1 MAPVKNWLKG
11 KLKKNRLIF
20 NTYMWARR
28 QFFSLLYTISPVVA
42 SKHLYRRAVGKK
54 LNLENPR
61 DFNEKLQWL
70 KLYWRDPLIT
80 RCADKY
86 EVRDYVKSCGCEE
99 ILNELYGVYDEVS
112 EIDWDA
118 LPSKFALKC
127 THGCGSNIICDDKQK
142 LDKEQVFNQLSK
154 WMKTRYDR
162 LGAELHYK
170 NIKPRII
177 CERYIETD
185 DGFLPNDYKIHCFN
199 GKPRLV
205 QVCTERST
213 GVKRVF
219 LDLNW
224 EKLDIAKDGEAA
236 AQIPK
241 KPECFEK
248 MLKYSER
255 LAQPFPFVRVDFY
268 NANGKPILGE
278 MTFTPIACIA
288 RCYTEEGLKWLGDML
303 ELPERR
309 FDQSV
314 S

>member
-1 MAPVKNWLKG
+1 M
-11 KLKKNRLIF
+11 
-20 NTYMWARR
+20 
-28 QFFSLLYTISPVVA
+28 ISPVIA
-42 SKHLYRRAVGKK
+42 SKYLYRSIMGRK
-54 LNLENPR
+54 LDLKNPQ

-80 RCADKY
+80 KCTDKY

-112 EIDWDA
+112 KIDWDN

-127 THGCGSNIICDDKQK
+127 THGCKSNIICDDKQK

-154 WMKTRYDR
+154 WMKIRYDR
-162 LGAELHYK
+162 IAAEIHVK
-170 NIKPRII
+170 NIKPRVI
-177 CERYIETD
+177 CERYIETS
-185 DGFLPNDYKIHCFN
+185 DGFLPNDYKIYCFN
-199 GKPRLV
+199 GKPKLV
-205 QVCTERST
+205 LVCTERAT
-213 GVKRVF
+213 GYKRAF

-224 EKLDIAKDGEAA
+224 EKLDIAKDGEAT

-255 LAQPFPFVRVDFY
+255 LAQPFPFVRIDFY
-268 NANGKPILGE
+268 DFNGKPILGE
-278 MTFTPIACIA
+278 MTFTPVGCIA